1 MKPARRLDI
10 LLSGAVVFVSIYLV
24 VPTLAII
31 PTSFSDTDFIIFPP
45 RGFSLRWYEAFF
57 AEPAWR
63 NAAITSFIV
72 ALLTSVFATVL
83 GTLGALGLTRVSQ
96 RLARG
101 LGTLFILPL
110 IVPTIITAVAF
121 YGTFSRLG
129 LVGNILGLVLAHTI
143 LALPFVVI
151 NVSAVMQKVDWRIVD
166 AARSLGATPL
176 KAFFRVT
183 LPAIRPGVLAGSVF
197 AFLTSFDEIVIALF
211 ISGARAVTLPVQMWS
226 GIRFEISPTVAA
238 ASCLLLLLSCF
249 MLTLYWL
256 LRKES
261 AQ

>member
-1 MKPARRLDI
+1 MKPPRRLDI
-10 LLSGAVVFVSIYLV
+10 LLSGAVVAVSVYLV
-24 VPTLAII
+24 LPTLAII
-31 PTSFSDTDFIIFPP
+31 PISFSDTDFIIFPP
-45 RGFSLRWYEAFF
+45 QGFSLRWYETFF
-57 AEPAWR
+57 TQPAWR

-72 ALLTSVFATVL
+72 ATLAAVLATVL
-83 GTLGALGLTRVSQ
+83 GTLAALGLARMSR

-101 LGTLFILPL
+101 LGALFILPL

-129 LVGNILGLVLAHTI
+129 MVGNIPGLVLAHTI

-176 KAFFRVT
+176 QAFWKVT
-183 LPAIRPGVLAGSVF
+183 LPAIRPGVLAGAVF

-226 GIRFEISPTVAA
+226 GIRFEISPVVAA
-238 ASCLLLLLSCF
+238 ASCLLLLMSCF

-256 LRKES
+256 LRKDP